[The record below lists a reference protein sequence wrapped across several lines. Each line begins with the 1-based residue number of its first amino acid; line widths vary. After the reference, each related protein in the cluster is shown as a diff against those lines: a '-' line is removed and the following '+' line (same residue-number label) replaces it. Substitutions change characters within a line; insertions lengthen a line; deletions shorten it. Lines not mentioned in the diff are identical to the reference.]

1 MAVIRTRKVKDFTAM
16 SNRHLRDER
25 LSLKAKGL
33 MSVILS
39 LPDDWQYSIRGLS
52 KICQEGVYSV
62 RNAIRELEACGYVE
76 RRNINISGKSEVE
89 YLIYEQPKPEK
100 PMLENSTSGNPTLEN
115 SPCSYPMSE
124 NCTQ

>member
-1 MAVIRTRKVKDFTAM
+1 MSVIRTKKVKDFTAM
-16 SNRHLRDER
+16 SNLHLRDER

-39 LPDDWQYSIRGLS
+39 LPEDWRYSIRGLS

-62 RNAIRELEACGYVE
+62 RNAIRELEMCGYVE
-76 RRNINISGKSEVE
+76 RRNMCDNGKLEVK

-100 PMLENSTSGNPTLEN
+100 PMLEN
-115 SPCSYPMSE
+115 
-124 NCTQ
+124 CTQ